1 MGKNLAF
8 PVEKLSRSPAKENTV
23 SIAIPVPR
31 NRKRTWR
38 GRLSVK
44 GLFHIR

>member
-1 MGKNLAF
+1 MGKNPAF
-8 PVEKLSRSPAKENTV
+8 PVEKLSRSLVKRNTF